1 MATRAATIMRAIA
14 AVTVIAAA
22 IGLYAAQLQAAPASI
37 AAPQQNFTPFKQL
50 VQGVYRYDS
59 TNGYLP
65 AVCPRDFQFSCYYG
79 PYGGRHCGC
88 WPGGDRPACPDGY
101 HYACPAD
108 ASGNTHCACW

>member
-1 MATRAATIMRAIA
+1 METRAATIMRAMA
-14 AVTVIAAA
+14 AVTVIAAV

-50 VQGVYRYDS
+50 VLGVHRYDS

-65 AVCPRDFQFSCYYG
+65 ACPSGLFYACHYA
-79 PYGGRHCGC
+79 PYGGRFCGC
-88 WPGGDRPACPDGY
+88 WPGGDRPACPGGY
-101 HYACPAD
+101 HYACPGD